1 MNKAELVSRMAE
13 KSGLT
18 KKEKE
23 AEMALNALM
32 ESIQEAL
39 VSGDKVQLVGF
50 GTFETRE
57 RAARKGRNPRNPQQE
72 IDIPASKAPVFK
84 AGKSLKEA
92 INEA

>member
-13 KSGLT
+13 KSELT
-18 KKEKE
+18 KKE

-50 GTFETRE
+50 GSFEVRK
-57 RAARKGRNPRNPQQE
+57 RAARKGRNPQTKEE
-72 IDIPASKAPVFK
+72 IKIPASKAPVFK
-84 AGKSLKEA
+84 AGKALKDLV
-92 INEA
+92 NKK